1 MGCIIDEGGEIILEK
16 QLEVNNLY
24 QHSML
29 LDKKDFYYRFQRN
42 GKTVHGLIGAQD

>member
-1 MGCIIDEGGEIILEK
+1 
-16 QLEVNNLY
+16 
-24 QHSML
+24 ML